1 MPRETQLPTRRPFD
15 FIDAQDGLVTTAEFR
30 KVSDDAIG
38 YWWTS
43 GLNASGQLGLL
54 SEHQI
59 MWPEE
64 GLAPE
69 LSARAVYENHLLPLA
84 LAASRA
90 KGLATL
96 TPVYDPAFR
105 SALLTEHLAIHRDL
119 GTYSEE
125 KDGVVGSIAK
135 QYQLAES
142 FIAATTVEF
151 LAAWNELPAS
161 TIRKRLERARQAGL
175 IARRQ
180 SLSERRARG

>member
-1 MPRETQLPTRRPFD
+1 MQIPNRIPFD
-15 FIDAQDGLVTTAEFR
+15 LTYTQGGLVTTGELKGSSGDF
-30 KVSDDAIG
+30 VG

-43 GLNASGQLGLL
+43 GLNASGQLVLL
-54 SEHQI
+54 GEHQI
-59 MWPEE
+59 SWPAN

-69 LSARAVYENHLLPLA
+69 ISASSIYEEHVFPLA
-84 LAASRA
+84 SAASQA
-90 KGLATL
+90 KGTATL
-96 TPVYDPAFR
+96 TPVYEPAFR
-105 SALLTEHLAIHRDL
+105 AALLTEHLSIHREL
-119 GTYSEE
+119 GTYSDE
-125 KDGVVGSIAK
+125 KDGAFGSIAK

>member
-1 MPRETQLPTRRPFD
+1 MQTPNRIPFD
-15 FIDAQDGLVTTAEFR
+15 LTYIQGGLVTIGELKGSTGDF
-30 KVSDDAIG
+30 VS

-43 GLNASGQLGLL
+43 GLNALGQLVLL
-54 SEHQI
+54 GEHQI
-59 MWPEE
+59 SWPAD
-64 GLAPE
+64 GLVAE
-69 LSARAVYENHLLPLA
+69 ISARSMYEEHVLPLA
-84 LAASRA
+84 NTASRA
-90 KGLATL
+90 KGTPTL

-105 SALLTEHLAIHRDL
+105 AALLTEHLSIHREL
-119 GTYSEE
+119 GTYSDE
-125 KDGVVGSIAK
+125 KDGVFGSIAK

-180 SLSERRARG
+180 SLSDRRARE